1 MVSTY
6 MSYQLLAR
14 DIDRS
19 LGRVEKQPLV
29 ARDTKYY
36 LENITKVKSVDEFVA
51 DTRLF
56 TYAMKAHGL
65 SDMAYA
71 KAFMK
76 KALNEGVSD
85 PKSFANKLTDKRYAE
100 FVKTYNFAA
109 HGAEATVHNPTQQ
122 TTVTRYQLEAVKA
135 GVSPTNPTLIK
146 QMQDYL
152 TDIKGIKSID
162 EFLADDDVY
171 TFALKAW
178 GLSEKL
184 GDKAFIRKI
193 LEGGVADPASF
204 ANMQSDG
211 KWASFATAFNF
222 AERGEATTTYNPA
235 QQHAVDL
242 YMRQTLEENAG
253 KENEGV
259 RLALYFER
267 KAGTI
272 KNAFNILADP
282 ALATVVRTAL
292 GLPDAMAQAD
302 VDVQAR
308 MLEKRLDF
316 ADFNDPKALGKFLAR
331 FTAMYE
337 IKNGTPAAASPAVQI
352 LTSQPLEF
360 GISTNTLLA
369 LTQLRK

>member
-6 MSYQLLAR
+6 ASYQLITR

-19 LGRVEKQPLV
+19 IGRVQKQPV
-29 ARDTKYY
+29 VERDTKYY
-36 LENITKVKSVDEFVA
+36 LDNITKVKSVDEFVA

-56 TYAMKAHGL
+56 NYAMKAHGL

-76 KALNEGVSD
+76 KALNEGISD
-85 PKSFANKLTDKRYAE
+85 PNSFANKLTDKRYAE

-122 TTVTRYQLEAVKA
+122 TTVTRYQLEAAKN
-135 GVSPTNPTLIK
+135 GVLPTNPVLIK
-146 QMQDYL
+146 QTQDYL
-152 TDIKGIKSID
+152 VDIRKITSID

-171 TFALKAW
+171 QFALKAW

-184 GDKAFIRKI
+184 GDKAFIRKV

-204 ANMQSDG
+204 ANKQTDG

-222 AERGEATTTYNPA
+222 AEHGATTTTRNPA
-235 QQHAVDL
+235 QQDAVGMYL
-242 YMRQTLEENAG
+242 RQTLEENAG

-272 KNAFNILADP
+272 KNAFSILSDP
-282 ALATVVRTAL
+282 ALANVVRTAL

-308 MLEKRLDF
+308 MLEKRLNF
-316 ADFNDPKALGKFLAR
+316 ADFQNPKALGKFLAR
-331 FTAMYE
+331 FSAMYE
-337 IKNGTPAAASPAVQI
+337 IKNGTPATASPAVRI

-360 GISTNTLLA
+360 GISTSTLLA